1 MPRFQARCKGPKLLM
16 PPDQS
21 NTVLLARTLEWLR
34 SRLIDMIDPDQA
46 SSDTHVMR
54 AAAPSLEET
63 DALPAVATLAETFG
77 LSEGEQLTLLLC
89 AAPEFDPSF
98 SALFAAAQRDASKT
112 YPTFWL
118 ALMLFEGLAW
128 DVVTEHH
135 PLRYWQ
141 MIHVHPSIGVP
152 LTSAPLSIDERILN
166 YVRGVNSI
174 DRRLLS
180 QCQWPTAF
188 PDELP
193 PSQEA
198 LVDQIVEAATSAAT
212 SVLVQ
217 LTGSDSQD
225 KQIIAAAAAARLNA
239 ELCLLPAE
247 MLHTDA
253 NELEQQVRLWQ
264 REVRLLPLVLY
275 LNGASL
281 DRTATTRTSPIARF
295 LSQWRT
301 FAIVEAVEP
310 LVLSGLPSVVI
321 EVSRPTR
328 EEQAALWTD
337 HLGENRRPLARQ
349 LATQFQLPLPV
360 LTQVIAKSKNT
371 PSEPGTA
378 IWNACLAAT
387 RPSLDSLAQRIDVK
401 ASWDDLVLGEE
412 EESLLRAVSAQVR
425 HRLTVLEDWGFAARL
440 NRGMGVSALFSGE
453 SGTGKTMAAEVLAR
467 DLNLDLYR
475 IDLSQVVNKY
485 IGETEKNLR
494 RLFDAAD
501 ESGVILFFDEAD
513 ALFGKRSE
521 VKDSHDRYANIETN
535 YLLQRLESYR
545 GLAILATNLKSS
557 LDAAFLRRLRFVVDF
572 PFPTA
577 SLRKQMWKR
586 AFPSDTPV
594 ENLDLDHLAKWNLTG
609 GSIFNIALNAAYAA
623 ASLGTPV
630 TMENLMSA
638 GRSEY
643 RKLQKPIN
651 ASDFVWRPRAVPP
664 PPISTRHTPPPASL
678 VGVGDNCRVG

>member
-1 MPRFQARCKGPKLLM
+1 M
-16 PPDQS
+16 PPEQS
-21 NTVLLARTLEWLR
+21 NTVFLTRTLEWFRGRLME
-34 SRLIDMIDPDQA
+34 LIDPGQA
-46 SSDTHVMR
+46 SPDSM
-54 AAAPSLEET
+54 ASGPEPSLDEA
-63 DALPAVATLAETFG
+63 DSLPAIATLAETFG

-98 SALFAAAQRDASKT
+98 SSLFAAAQRDASKS
-112 YPTFWL
+112 YPTFSL
-118 ALMLFEGLAW
+118 ALTLFDNLAW
-128 DVVTEHH
+128 DVVTDHR
-135 PLRYWQ
+135 PLRYWR
-141 MIHVHPSIGVP
+141 MIQVHPSIGVP
-152 LTSAPLSIDERILN
+152 LTSAPLSVDERILN
-166 YVRGVNSI
+166 YLRGVNSI
-174 DRRLLS
+174 DRRLIS
-180 QCQWPTAF
+180 QCQWPAAL
-188 PDELP
+188 PHDLP

-198 LVDQIVEAATSAAT
+198 ITHQIVEAATASPPAII
-212 SVLVQ
+212 Q
-217 LTGSDSQD
+217 LTGSDSPD
-225 KQIIAAAAAARLNA
+225 KQVIAAAAAARLNA

-264 REVRLLPLVLY
+264 REIRLLPLVLY
-275 LNGASL
+275 INGASL
-281 DRTATTRTSPIARF
+281 DRTATTRLSPIVRF
-295 LSQWRT
+295 LSQWGT
-301 FAIVEAVEP
+301 FAIVDTPEP
-310 LVLSGLPSVVI
+310 LPLSGLPTEIIAVA
-321 EVSRPTR
+321 RPTR
-328 EEQAALWTD
+328 EEQAALWAE
-337 HLGENRRPLARQ
+337 HFGRGRLPLARQ
-349 LATQFQLPLPV
+349 LATQFQLPLPT
-360 LTQVIAKSKNT
+360 LTQVIAKSEQSAL
-371 PSEPGTA
+371 PSQSEPDTG

-401 ASWDDLVLGEE
+401 ASWDDLVLGDE
-412 EESLLRAVSAQVR
+412 EESLLRGISAQVR
-425 HRLTVLEDWGFAARL
+425 HRLTVLENWGFAARL

-557 LDAAFLRRLRFVVDF
+557 LDAAFMRRLRFVVDF

-586 AFPSDTPV
+586 AFPSDTPR
-594 ENLDLDHLAKWNLTG
+594 EHLDLDHLAKWNLTG

-623 ASLGTPV
+623 ASLGTAV

-651 ASDFVWRPRAVPP
+651 ASDFVWRPRAAPP
-664 PPISTRHTPPPASL
+664 PPIAPRPSPPPASL
-678 VGVGDNCRVG
+678 AGVGDNCPVG